1 MSESLLDMRRA
12 DKEAKRAHDHKA
24 KWAYGSRRARTVPD
38 PLSSV
43 LPPARPAMPITHS
56 MNFTRA
62 LRFDRKSQS
71 NHLASD
77 AKIALRADVREA
89 LESGPSDSSGD
100 DVAAPG
106 SVSRIQE
113 ELEDKDSSLLD
124 YDVSGQ
130 TILSDAVSKAVEKF
144 EIKETEKIIKTYE
157 IISHESET
165 AIGYLADDDDF
176 ELVDHVHP

>member
-24 KWAYGSRRARTVPD
+24 KWAYGTRRARHIPE
-38 PLSSV
+38 PLSST
-43 LPPARPAMPITHS
+43 LPFTRPAMPITHS

-62 LRFDRKSQS
+62 LQFNRKSQT

-100 DVAAPG
+100 DVDAPG
-106 SVSRIQE
+106 SISKAQE
-113 ELEDKDSSLLD
+113 ELEDKDGSLHD
-124 YDVSGQ
+124 YDISGQ
-130 TILSDAVSKAVEKF
+130 TILSDAVSKAIEKF
-144 EIKETEKIIKTYE
+144 EVKETEKIIKTYE
-157 IISHESET
+157 IISRESET

-176 ELVDHVHP
+176 EMVDHIHV